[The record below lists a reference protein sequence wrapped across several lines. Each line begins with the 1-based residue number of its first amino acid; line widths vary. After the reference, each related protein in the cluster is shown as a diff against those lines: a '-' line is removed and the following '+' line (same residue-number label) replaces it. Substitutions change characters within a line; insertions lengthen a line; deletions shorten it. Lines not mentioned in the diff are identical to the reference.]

1 MASMGQVV
9 ENVASGGM
17 SAMTV
22 FIWVAV
28 AFFVIAIFI
37 SIPAYMAWK
46 KRRWNLKVEI
56 KLTRSDG
63 AITHGEWGQ
72 GFYDSKRGVVM
83 IKRPGA
89 GFKGAVAMKIFDVR
103 KYMQGSDLITVI
115 QAGPEDFR
123 PVLNSSWNTYVEE
136 YEDQTKPRLDGDG
149 NQMLDE
155 DGKKLFETTEV
166 REAIINIKT
175 EIGKNKAWK
184 VAWEEAARNAYTI
197 RSFLREQSA
206 AISVSVVVISCFV
219 GFAILWT
226 KLSTVCG

>member
-1 MASMGQVV
+1 MASMGNVV
-9 ENVASGGM
+9 DSVASGGM
-17 SAMTV
+17 GAMSV
-22 FIWVAV
+22 MIWVLIALL
-28 AFFVIAIFI
+28 VITVVLGVPSYI
-37 SIPAYMAWK
+37 AYQ
-46 KRRWNLKVEI
+46 KRKWNLKVEI

-63 AITHGEWGQ
+63 AITNGEWGK

-89 GFKGAVAMKIFDVR
+89 GFKGAIPMKIFDVR

-115 QAGPEDFR
+115 QASPEDFR
-123 PVLNSSWNTYVEE
+123 PVLNSSWNEHVVDYQDE
-136 YEDQTKPRLDGDG
+136 TKP
-149 NQMLDE
+149 MLDE
-155 DGKKLFETTEV
+155 AGNNMIDEAGKQMYHTTAV

-175 EIGKNKAWK
+175 EVGKNKAWK
-184 VAWEEAARNAYTI
+184 VAWDEAARNAYTI

-226 KLSTVCG
+226 KLSTICG